1 MFHVKHKGEVYNMA
15 KKLTAYER
23 ERNRIK
29 RLERKLKKQGVQYV
43 PTNIPTLRQIKAKGF
58 TGKYLRV
65 YVNRLKKIDAEAL
78 TSEANLPHEEDIA
91 FSNFNDEF
99 LSKYGSFTP
108 EEEDLFY
115 GYKDTSD
122 EEIEQERKRREAEY
136 QKVATDFTSS
146 LSSPVEMNRS
156 RKKDVIAYSRS
167 MQSLLLNM
175 IRDIGTSEVG
185 RRLVIA
191 SRTMDDIDVIV
202 SAVLWGSSIAVVN
215 QATDELLQI
224 INGSPL
230 TFEEKVQA
238 ESMNEAENGW

>member
-1 MFHVKHKGEVYNMA
+1 MA

-58 TGKYLRV
+58 KGKDLRA
-65 YVNRLKKIDAEAL
+65 YVNKLKKIDVEVL
-78 TSEANLPHEEDIA
+78 KSEVNIPHEEDIA

-99 LSKYGSFTP
+99 LSKYGSFMP

-115 GYKDTSD
+115 GYKDATD
-122 EEIEQERKRREAEY
+122 EEIEQERKRREEEY

-146 LSSPVEMNRS
+146 LSMPVEMNRS

-167 MQSLLLNM
+167 MQSFILNM

-202 SAVLWGSSIAVVN
+202 SAVLWGSSVAVIN

-230 TFEEKVQA
+230 TFAEKVQA
-238 ESMNEAENGW
+238 ESMNETENGW

>member
-1 MFHVKHKGEVYNMA
+1 MS

-58 TGKYLRV
+58 VGKALRA
-65 YVNRLKKIDAEAL
+65 YVNKLKKIDVEAL
-78 TSEANLPHEEDIA
+78 KSEANIPHEEDIA
-91 FSNFNDEF
+91 YNNFYDEF

-115 GYKDTSD
+115 GYKGASD
-122 EEIEQERKRREAEY
+122 EEIENERKRREAEY
-136 QKVATDFTSS
+136 KKVATDFISS
-146 LSSPVEMNRS
+146 LSKSVDLNRS
-156 RKKDVIAYSRS
+156 RRKEAISYARS
-167 MQSLLLNM
+167 MQSFLLNM
-175 IRDIGTSEVG
+175 INDIGTSEVG
-185 RRLVIA
+185 KRLVEA
-191 SRTMDDIDVIV
+191 SRTMNDIDVIV
-202 SAVLWGSSIAVVN
+202 SAVLWGSSVAVIN